1 MTERAVVS
9 ELNAR
14 VWTLDVAV
22 GDAVEADDTLMMLEA
37 MKTEI
42 PVTAPCAGTV
52 RAVLVAEGDLVAEG
66 QKLLMLEA

>member
-1 MTERAVVS
+1 MTERTVVS

-22 GDAVEADDTLMMLEA
+22 GDTVAADDTLMVLEA

-42 PVTAPCAGTV
+42 PVVAPCAGTV
-52 RAVLVAEGDLVAEG
+52 QAILVAKGDLVAEG
-66 QKLLMLEA
+66 QKLVMLGI

>member
-1 MTERAVVS
+1 MTERTVAS

-14 VWTLDVAV
+14 VWTLDVAA
-22 GDAVEADDTLMMLEA
+22 GDAVEMDDTLMVLEA

-42 PVTAPCAGTV
+42 PVVAPCAGTV

-66 QKLLMLEA
+66 QKLVTLGT

>member
-22 GDAVEADDTLMMLEA
+22 GDAVAADDTLMVLEA

-42 PVTAPCAGTV
+42 PVVAPCAGTV
-52 RAVLVAEGDLVAEG
+52 QAILVAEGDLVAEG
-66 QKLLMLEA
+66 QRLLTLGA

>member
-1 MTERAVVS
+1 MTERTVLS

-22 GDAVEADDTLMMLEA
+22 GDMVAADDTLMVLEA

-42 PVTAPCAGTV
+42 PVVAPCAG
-52 RAVLVAEGDLVAEG
+52 AVQAILVAEGELVAEG
-66 QKLLMLEA
+66 QKLVTLGT

>member
-1 MTERAVVS
+1 MTERTVRS

-22 GDAVEADDTLMMLEA
+22 GDTVAMDDTIMVLEA

-42 PVTAPCAGTV
+42 PVSAPCAGV
-52 RAVLVAEGDLVAEG
+52 VSAILVAEGDQVAEG
-66 QKLLMLEA
+66 QKLVTLDV

>member
-1 MTERAVVS
+1 MTERAVLS

-22 GDAVEADDTLMMLEA
+22 GDTVAADETLLVLEA

-42 PVTAPCAGTV
+42 PVVAPCAGTV
-52 RAVLVAEGDLVAEG
+52 REILVAEGDQVSEG
-66 QKLLMLEA
+66 QKLMTLDA